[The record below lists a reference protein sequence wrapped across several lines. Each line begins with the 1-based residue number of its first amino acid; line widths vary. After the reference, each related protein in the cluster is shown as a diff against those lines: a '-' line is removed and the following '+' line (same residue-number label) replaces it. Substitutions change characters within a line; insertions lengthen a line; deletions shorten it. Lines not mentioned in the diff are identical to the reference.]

1 MFKLTRFLKDY
12 KPQLIIGP
20 ICKLLEA
27 IFELI
32 VPIVMAN
39 IIDFGVVN
47 HDSAYVIK
55 GGILMLILGAC
66 GLCFA
71 LICQKSAAIT
81 SQGSGTKLRN
91 ALYKHINT
99 LSYSDLDKIGT
110 PSLITRMT
118 NDINQLQLAVAMLIR
133 LVIRAPFL
141 VVGALI
147 MSMTIN
153 LKISVIFFIAAI
165 IIALTLY
172 IIMSKSIPFFTLMQK
187 KLDKLSLIS
196 RENLSGNRVIRAFSK
211 QKYDMSR
218 FNECD
223 NDLAQTATR
232 VGKLSALLNPLTYA
246 SANLAIIAIIWFG
259 AGFVNNGDML
269 PGEIIALVN
278 YMTQILLA
286 MTVVANLVVI
296 FTKASASGK
305 RVNEIFECVPSVQ
318 EKTKENVITLPNAPK
333 IQFKNVCFSYGDDS
347 HILNNISL
355 TVNKGETIGI
365 IGGTGSGKSTL
376 INLIPRFYDVNLGEI
391 LVDGIDVREYPF
403 SQLRNKIGIV
413 PQHNVIFTGTVR
425 DNMQFGKE
433 NASDYEIEKAL
444 EISQSA
450 DFVDKLPGKLDTE
463 ISQGGKNLSGGQK
476 QRLTIARALVSNPE
490 ILILDDSASALD
502 FATDAALRKAI
513 KENTANMTVIIVS
526 QRVSS
531 VRNADKI
538 IVLKNGE
545 ITGTGTHSQLYE
557 NCSEYKEIC
566 LSQEQNTKQKEV
578 VKI

>member
-12 KPQLIIGP
+12 KLQLIIGP
-20 ICKLLEA
+20 VCKLLEA

-39 IIDFGVVN
+39 IIDYGVAN
-47 HDSAYVIK
+47 HDGAYVIK

-66 GLCFA
+66 GLVFA
-71 LICQKSAAIT
+71 LVCQKSAAIT

-141 VVGALI
+141 VAGALI

-153 LKISVIFFIAAI
+153 LKASVIFFVAAL
-165 IIALTLY
+165 IIAFTLY
-172 IIMSKSIPFFTLMQK
+172 IIMSRSIPFFTSMQK
-187 KLDKLSLIS
+187 KLDRLSLVS

-211 QKYDMSR
+211 QEYDINR

-223 NDLAQTATR
+223 DDLAQTATR
-232 VGKLSALLNPLTYA
+232 VGKLSALLNPLTYVT
-246 SANLAIIAIIWFG
+246 SNIAIIAIVWFG

-286 MTVVANLVVI
+286 MTVVANLVII

-305 RVNEIFECVPSVQ
+305 RVNEIFECTPSV
-318 EKTKENVITLPNAPK
+318 KENVSKAVNAVQNSPK
-333 IQFKNVCFSYGDDS
+333 VQFKNVCFSYGDDS
-347 HILNNISL
+347 HILTDINL
-355 TVNKGETIGI
+355 TVNKGETVGI

-376 INLIPRFYDVNLGEI
+376 INMIPRFYDTDSGEV
-391 LVDGIDVREYPF
+391 LVDGVNVKEYSF
-403 SQLRNKIGIV
+403 KQLRDKLGLV

-425 DNMQFGKE
+425 ENMQFGKE
-433 NASDYEIEKAL
+433 NATDSEIERAL

-450 DFVDKLPGKLDTE
+450 DFINKLPNKLDTE

-476 QRLTIARALVSNPE
+476 QRLTIARALVSDPE
-490 ILILDDSASALD
+490 LLILDDSASALD

-513 KENTANMTVIIVS
+513 KENTVNMTVIIVS

-545 ITGTGTHSQLYE
+545 IAGTGTHLQLFE
-557 NCSEYKEIC
+557 SCSEYKEIC
-566 LSQEQNTKQKEV
+566 LSQGQSALQKEV
-578 VKI
+578 SK

>member
-12 KPQLIIGP
+12 KLQLIIGP
-20 ICKLLEA
+20 VCKLLEA

-39 IIDFGVVN
+39 IIDYGVAN
-47 HDSAYVIK
+47 HDGAYVIK

-66 GLCFA
+66 GLVFA
-71 LICQKSAAIT
+71 LVCQKSAAIT

-141 VVGALI
+141 VAGALI

-153 LKISVIFFIAAI
+153 LKASVIFFVAAL
-165 IIALTLY
+165 IIAFTLY
-172 IIMSKSIPFFTLMQK
+172 IIMSRSIPFFTSMQK
-187 KLDKLSLIS
+187 KLDRLSLVS

-211 QKYDMSR
+211 QEYDINR

-223 NDLAQTATR
+223 DDLAQTATR
-232 VGKLSALLNPLTYA
+232 VGKLSALLNPLTYVT
-246 SANLAIIAIIWFG
+246 SNIAIIAIVWFG

-286 MTVVANLVVI
+286 MTVVANLVII

-305 RVNEIFECVPSVQ
+305 RVNEIFECTPSV
-318 EKTKENVITLPNAPK
+318 KENVSKAVNAVQNAPK
-333 IQFKNVCFSYGDDS
+333 VQFKNVCFSYGDDS
-347 HILNNISL
+347 HILTDINL
-355 TVNKGETIGI
+355 TVNKGETVGI

-376 INLIPRFYDVNLGEI
+376 INMIPRFYDTDSGEV
-391 LVDGIDVREYPF
+391 LVDGVNVKEYSF
-403 SQLRNKIGIV
+403 KQLRDKLGLV

-425 DNMQFGKE
+425 ENMQFGKE
-433 NASDYEIEKAL
+433 NATDSEIERAL

-450 DFVDKLPGKLDTE
+450 DFINKLPNKLDTE

-476 QRLTIARALVSNPE
+476 QRLTIARALVSDPE
-490 ILILDDSASALD
+490 LLILDDSASALD

-513 KENTANMTVIIVS
+513 KENTVNMTVIIVS

-545 ITGTGTHSQLYE
+545 IAGTGTHLQLFE
-557 NCSEYKEIC
+557 SCSEYKEIC
-566 LSQEQNTKQKEV
+566 LSQGQSALQKEV
-578 VKI
+578 SK